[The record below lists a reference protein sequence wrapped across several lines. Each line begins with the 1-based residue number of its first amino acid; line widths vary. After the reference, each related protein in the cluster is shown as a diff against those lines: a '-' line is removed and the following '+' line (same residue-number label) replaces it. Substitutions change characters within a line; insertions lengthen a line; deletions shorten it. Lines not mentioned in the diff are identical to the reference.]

1 MIPRPPRGR
10 EEAPVQISRLL
21 EAHELILKEARTM
34 AKQAVDAGDDGTNDL
49 LVSDVIRTNEL
60 QAWFVP
66 STLLM
71 CRSSARLAEAEPTG
85 NRHRQAHN
93 SIFVPRTPRNLAS
106 QAGCAGQAGAVTKL
120 ASTTASVIPMSANVP
135 PALVTSGPTA
145 G

>member
-1 MIPRPPRGR
+1 
-10 EEAPVQISRLL
+10 
-21 EAHELILKEARTM
+21 
-34 AKQAVDAGDDGTNDL
+34 
-49 LVSDVIRTNEL
+49 
-60 QAWFVP
+60 
-66 STLLM
+66 M

-145 G
+145 GIGLHLLPLMTPAAARVFAAWQIAAIGFFAFAERRTIFTKRRVDFTWFRA

>member
-1 MIPRPPRGR
+1 
-10 EEAPVQISRLL
+10 
-21 EAHELILKEARTM
+21 
-34 AKQAVDAGDDGTNDL
+34 
-49 LVSDVIRTNEL
+49 
-60 QAWFVP
+60 
-66 STLLM
+66 M

-145 G
+145 GETLHFLPFKTPGGARIFAAWENAATGFFAEAEGRHNSKKAGVNWDEFGG